1 MSFPETRRA
10 RHVFAFSFNRHPR
23 PAAGVRNRAATEI
36 DEFLF
41 LMHFSEPRAAATA
54 ADYVREARGDRT
66 LRIASAIP

>member
-23 PAAGVRNRAATEI
+23 PAAGDRNRAATEI

-41 LMHFSEPRAAATA
+41 HASICMKIRGIGNRLSSRSERRQNSP
-54 ADYVREARGDRT
+54 DR
-66 LRIASAIP
+66 

>member
-23 PAAGVRNRAATEI
+23 PAAGDRNRAATEI

-41 LMHFSEPRAAATA
+41 LMHLSEPKAAATA
-54 ADYVREARGDRT
+54 AD
-66 LRIASAIP
+66 